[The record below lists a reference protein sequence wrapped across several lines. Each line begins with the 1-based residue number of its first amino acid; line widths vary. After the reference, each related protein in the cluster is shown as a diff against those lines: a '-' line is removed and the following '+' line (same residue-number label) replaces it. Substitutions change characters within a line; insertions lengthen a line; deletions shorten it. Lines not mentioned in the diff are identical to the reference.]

1 MDKFEFNK
9 AVNYHKKNQLKKA
22 IKIYLKIV
30 SQSENEEVLFLLGT
44 AFFQN
49 NEFESSIKYLKRLIQ
64 INPKNFHAYANLAQ
78 ALCKVDLLDEAIK
91 SFEQSI
97 LINPNFS
104 HNYNNL
110 GNLYFSIKNYEKAL
124 NNLNKAI
131 QLEKNIDFYFNRSK
145 IYEKLGMLFDGLAD
159 INIFIQHNPQ
169 SLNAQILKI
178 NLLIRLQKYKEC
190 WSCLM
195 NLDQSDQEVIIRQVQ
210 LCFAHDDIELSYQ
223 YIEKIKDLNIKYFYL
238 SFFYYKKGFLDES
251 ISTLNLISEANHNSN
266 IINNYGLIY
275 RDAGDE
281 GKAASFFSKAI
292 HLNPDN
298 KFAKL
303 NMGLIQL
310 KNYNFKDGWN
320 NYYHREKPSFECLQN
335 IPEWKR
341 EDLPS
346 EETMVIAEQGVGDQI
361 LFLNILNY
369 LVSNNFTF
377 TVDHRLIADYQY
389 SYPLLNFI
397 CTDEISKFKFK
408 HFIYLGDFAKYFIKS
423 KDDFIS
429 INSTFKENIKFIFN
443 HSEKGSKKIGI
454 SWKSTK
460 SLSESHSRS
469 INLLDLMSPLKLI
482 DVSFYSLQY
491 GEVLDDIMLIKDQLS
506 INIIR
511 EDFDYFN
518 DLSKLLSLIHALDLV
533 ITTDNVTAHLA
544 GACGKET
551 YLLVPD
557 KRSRVWFWHNEIKSS
572 WYPNTTIYFFNETNL
587 KNILIE
593 ISSKIN

>member
-9 AVNYHKKNQLKKA
+9 AVDYHKKNQLKKA
-22 IKIYLKIV
+22 IKIYQKIV

-44 AFFQN
+44 AYYQN
-49 NEFESSIKYLKRLIQ
+49 NEFEKSIKYLKRLIQ
-64 INPKNFHAYANLAQ
+64 INPDNFHAYANLGQ
-78 ALCKVDLLDEAIK
+78 ALNKLDFHDEAIK

-110 GNLYFSIKNYEKAL
+110 GNLYFSIRNYEKAL
-124 NNLNKAI
+124 YNLNKAI
-131 QLEKNIDFYFNRSK
+131 ELEKNIDFYFNRSK
-145 IYEKLGMLFDGLAD
+145 IYEKLGMLFEGLAD
-159 INIFIQHNPQ
+159 INTFIGHQPKSQ
-169 SLNAQILKI
+169 NAQILKI
-178 NLLIRLQKYKEC
+178 NLLMGLQRYKEC
-190 WSCLM
+190 WSCLL
-195 NLDQSDQEVIIRQVQ
+195 NLDQSNQEVIIRQVQ
-210 LCFAHDDIELSYQ
+210 LCFANEDIELSYQ

-238 SFFYYKKGFLDES
+238 SFFYYKNSFLDES
-251 ISTLNLISEANHNSN
+251 INTLNLIPETNHTSS
-266 IINNYGLIY
+266 IFNNYGLIY

-281 GKAASFFSKAI
+281 DKATSFFNKAI

-303 NMGLIQL
+303 NIGLIQL
-310 KNYNFKDGWN
+310 KKYNFKDGWN
-320 NYYHREKPSFECLQN
+320 NYYHREKPLFECLKN
-335 IPEWKR
+335 IPEWR
-341 EDLPS
+341 SEDLPS
-346 EETMVIAEQGVGDQI
+346 EETVVIAEQGIGDQI

-369 LVSNNFTF
+369 LVSSNFTF
-377 TVDHRLIADYQY
+377 TIDQRLISDYQY

-408 HFIYLGDFAKYFIKS
+408 HFIYLGDFTKYFIKS
-423 KDDFIS
+423 KNDFMRMG
-429 INSTFKENIKFIFN
+429 STFKENIKFIFN
-443 HSEKGSKKIGI
+443 HNENRSKKIGI

-460 SLSESHSRS
+460 SLTESRSRS
-469 INLLDLMSPLKLI
+469 IKLLDLMSPLKLI
-482 DVSFYSLQY
+482 DASFYSLQY
-491 GEVLDDIMLIKDQLS
+491 GEISDDIMLVKEQLG

-544 GACGKET
+544 GACGKKT

-572 WYPNTTIYFFNETNL
+572 WYPNTTIYFFNESNL
-587 KNILIE
+587 NNTLIE